1 MDYVCPFIVQI
12 WRKTQIWRVIYKQD
26 ATTRTAAIVIA
37 NTAPVNKNK
46 KKKKKIS
53 NYRIAG

>member
-46 KKKKKIS
+46 KKKKKYQI
-53 NYRIAG
+53 IG